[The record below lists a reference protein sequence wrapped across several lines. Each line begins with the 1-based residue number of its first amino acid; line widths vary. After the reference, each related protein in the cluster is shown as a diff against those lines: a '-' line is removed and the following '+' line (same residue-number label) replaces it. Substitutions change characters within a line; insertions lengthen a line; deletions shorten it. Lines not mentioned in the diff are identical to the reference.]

1 MRLFRALAKTSVFMI
16 LPLAMLFPRT
26 NTALGQSSSTPAPCA
41 SPQNRQFDF
50 WVGRWDVY
58 PKKTPDKKVAQ
69 SLIERLYSGCAIR
82 ENWMPLMPGGDGGSI
97 NSYRAEDGLWHQ
109 TWTDSTGAWVEFTGK
124 WNGTAMVLEGV
135 WPQPGHP
142 RQRTRMT
149 YNRLPDGSVEQ
160 AGQSSDDEGKSWQP
174 SFDLLYHPA
183 AEQKAQR

>member
-58 PKKTPDKKVAQ
+58 PKKTPNKKVAQ

-124 WNGTAMVLEGV
+124 W
-135 WPQPGHP
+135 
-142 RQRTRMT
+142 
-149 YNRLPDGSVEQ
+149 
-160 AGQSSDDEGKSWQP
+160 
-174 SFDLLYHPA
+174 
-183 AEQKAQR
+183 